1 MEIVGYNFAQKHV
14 MKNVARADR
23 LGYVINSSLDYVK
36 TDLIKSK

>member
-23 LGYVINSSLDYVK
+23 LGYVINSSQK
-36 TDLIKSK
+36 IMSKLI